1 MDKKINIA
9 IDGPSAAG
17 KSTTAKILADKL
29 NYKYLD
35 TGAMYRAVGLYM
47 FENNITLDSFK
58 EEILENILINF
69 NEKNIIELN
78 GIEVENKIRT
88 SEIAKYGSDFSK
100 LPSIRN
106 FLGNLQKK
114 LISEKGYVA
123 EGRDIGTV
131 IIPDAEV
138 KIYLTASVESRAK
151 RRLKDF
157 KEKGIES
164 VLETIKK
171 EIEER
176 DYQDMN
182 RNTSPLKQ
190 AEDAILLDNSN
201 LTIEEQVNKI
211 LKIINSKI

>member
-35 TGAMYRAVGLYM
+35 TGAMYRAIGLYM